1 LSHYWFPRTKKTNN
15 VVVKNKKNEM
25 MKQCRIILVGGFL
38 GAGKTTLIWR
48 VAERLMSVGK
58 GVGLITND
66 QAPELVDSELLRRQN
81 LAVSEV
87 AGSCFCC
94 NFNGFTD
101 AVKQVSEGADYVL
114 SEPVGSCADL
124 SATILQPL
132 KKYWN
137 TTLLV
142 APLTVLADPGR
153 LASILQ
159 GEQAG
164 LHEDAAYIYR
174 KQLEEADI
182 IVITK
187 SDTLSVEEMTQ
198 LKAKTAE
205 AFPKSRVMSVSAVT
219 GEGLDEWLA
228 DVTTRTDAGKR
239 LLDIDYD
246 RYAHGEAVLGWLNG
260 TVMLHASKPADWDE
274 FLKNLIKELQSD
286 FEQETLAVGHVKI
299 IAESGKDYAVANIT
313 GADCTLTL
321 RPGVGSS
328 TDVRLIINA
337 RVECPPEYLDQL
349 VREALVQSINGRYTE
364 EVLAWR
370 YLQPGRPNP
379 THRFSEV
386 VV

>member
-1 LSHYWFPRTKKTNN
+1 MTMQT
-15 VVVKNKKNEM
+15 
-25 MKQCRIILVGGFL
+25 RIILVGGFL

-48 VAERLMSVGK
+48 VAEKLMSQGK

-81 LAVSEV
+81 LTVGEV

-101 AVKQVSEGADYVL
+101 AVKQVSERADYVL
-114 SEPVGSCADL
+114 AEPVGSCADL

-142 APLTVLADPGR
+142 SPLTVLADPHR

-187 SDTLSVEEMTQ
+187 ADSVLADVLAQ
-198 LKAKTAE
+198 LKADTAQ
-205 AFPKSRVMSVSAVT
+205 AFPKSQVMTVSAVT
-219 GEGLDEWLA
+219 GQGIDEWLGE
-228 DVTTRTDAGKR
+228 VTSRTDAGKR

-260 TVMLHASKPADWDE
+260 TVMLHAPQPADWDQLLQTLICD
-274 FLKNLIKELQSD
+274 LKDTFQREA
-286 FEQETLAVGHVKI
+286 LAVGHVKI
-299 IAESGKDYAVANIT
+299 IAESGKDYAIANIT
-313 GADCTLTL
+313 GAERTLTI
-321 RPGVGSS
+321 RSGAGES

-337 RVECPPEYLDQL
+337 RVECSPEHLDQL
-349 VREALVQSINGRYTE
+349 VRDALVRTIDGRYTD
-364 EVLAWR
+364 EVIAWR

-379 THRFSEV
+379 THRFDKV
-386 VV
+386 VSME

>member
-1 LSHYWFPRTKKTNN
+1 MNQTR
-15 VVVKNKKNEM
+15 V
-25 MKQCRIILVGGFL
+25 ILVGGFL

-48 VAERLMSVGK
+48 VAERLMSNGK

-81 LAVSEV
+81 LSVSEV

-101 AVKQVSEGADYVL
+101 AIKQVSVGADYVL
-114 SEPVGSCADL
+114 AEPVGSCADL
-124 SATILQPL
+124 SATLLQPL

-142 APLTVLADPGR
+142 SPLTVLADPY
-153 LASILQ
+153 LLSSILQ
-159 GEQAG
+159 GEKAG

-187 SDTLSVEEMTQ
+187 ADTLSEEVLKQ
-198 LKAKTAE
+198 LKADTANT
-205 AFPKSRVMSVSAVT
+205 FPTSKVMSISAIT
-219 GEGLDEWLA
+219 GDGLEEWLN

-260 TVMLHASKPADWDE
+260 TVTLHAEQPADWDE
-274 FLKNLIKELQSD
+274 FLTTLIHHLQARFS
-286 FEQETLAVGHVKI
+286 EECLTVGHVKI
-299 IAESGKDYAVANIT
+299 IAENGKDYAVANIT
-313 GADCTLTL
+313 GADHFLTI
-321 RPGVGSS
+321 RNGAGKG

-337 RVECPPEYLDQL
+337 RVECEPDYLDQL
-349 VREALVQSINGRYTE
+349 VRDALLRVIDNRYTD

-379 THRFSEV
+379 THRFEEV
-386 VV
+386 VD

>member
-1 LSHYWFPRTKKTNN
+1 MLLYHSNPQILNSSKMTMQT
-15 VVVKNKKNEM
+15 
-25 MKQCRIILVGGFL
+25 RIILVGGFL

-48 VAERLMSVGK
+48 VAEKLMSQGK
-58 GVGLITND
+58 GIGLITND

-81 LAVSEV
+81 LTVSEV

-101 AVKQVSEGADYVL
+101 AVKQVSERADYVL
-114 SEPVGSCADL
+114 AEPVGSCADL

-142 APLTVLADPGR
+142 SPLTVLADPHR

-187 SDTLSVEEMTQ
+187 ADSVPADVLAQ
-198 LKAKTAE
+198 LKTDTAQ
-205 AFPKSRVMSVSAVT
+205 AFPKSQVMAVSAVT
-219 GEGLDEWLA
+219 GQGIDEWL
-228 DVTTRTDAGKR
+228 DQVTTRTDAGKR

-260 TVMLHASKPADWDE
+260 MVMLHAQQPADWDQLLQALVSD
-274 FLKNLIKELQSD
+274 LKAALVREA
-286 FEQETLAVGHVKI
+286 LAVGHVKI
-299 IAESGKDYAVANIT
+299 IAENGNDYAIANIT
-313 GADCTLTL
+313 GAERTLTI
-321 RPGVGSS
+321 RSGAGAS
-328 TDVRLIINA
+328 TDVRLIVNA
-337 RVECPPEYLDQL
+337 RVECSPEHLDQL
-349 VREALVQSINGRYTE
+349 VRDALVSTIGGRYTD
-364 EVLAWR
+364 EVTAWR

-379 THRFSEV
+379 THRFEEIV
-386 VV
+386 A

>member
-1 LSHYWFPRTKKTNN
+1 MK
-15 VVVKNKKNEM
+15 EM
-25 MKQCRIILVGGFL
+25 NQTRIILVGGFL

-48 VAERLMSVGK
+48 VAEKLMSQGK

-101 AVKQVSEGADYVL
+101 AVKQVSERADYVL
-114 SEPVGSCADL
+114 AEPVGSCADL

-142 APLTVLADPGR
+142 SPLTVLADPHR
-153 LASILQ
+153 LTSILQ
-159 GEQAG
+159 DEEAG

-187 SDTLSVEEMTQ
+187 SDSVSADALAQ
-198 LKAKTAE
+198 LKADTAQ
-205 AFPKSRVMSVSAVT
+205 AFPNSQVMTVSAVT
-219 GEGLDEWLA
+219 GEGMEEWLHE
-228 DVTTRTDAGKR
+228 VTTRTDAGKR

-260 TVMLHASKPADWDE
+260 TVMLHAPQPADWDNLLNILIND
-274 FLKNLIKELQSD
+274 LKTT
-286 FEQETLAVGHVKI
+286 FEREALAVGHVKI
-299 IAESGKDYAVANIT
+299 IAENGKDYAIANIT
-313 GADCTLTL
+313 GAEHTLTI
-321 RPGVGSS
+321 RSGAEES

-337 RVECPPEYLDQL
+337 RVECSPEYLDQL
-349 VREALVQSINGRYTE
+349 VRDALIRTIDGRYTD
-364 EVLAWR
+364 EVTAWR

-379 THRFSEV
+379 THRFDKV
-386 VV
+386 VA

>member
-1 LSHYWFPRTKKTNN
+1 MTK
-15 VVVKNKKNEM
+15 
-25 MKQCRIILVGGFL
+25 IILVGGFL
-38 GAGKTTLIWR
+38 GAGKTTFIWR
-48 VAERLMSVGK
+48 VAERLMAAGK

-81 LAVSEV
+81 LSVGEV

-101 AVKQVSEGADYVL
+101 AVKQVSGGADYVL
-114 SEPVGSCADL
+114 AEPVGSCADL

-137 TTLLV
+137 TSLLV
-142 APLTVLADPGR
+142 SPLTVLADPYR
-153 LASILQ
+153 LSAILQ
-159 GEQAG
+159 GEKAG

-187 SDTLSVEEMTQ
+187 NDTL
-198 LKAKTAE
+198 TAE
-205 AFPKSRVMSVSAVT
+205 ALAKLKADTERCFSKSQVMTVSAVT
-219 GEGLDEWLA
+219 GEGLDEWLC
-228 DVTTRTDAGKR
+228 DVTTRTDAGQR

-260 TVMLHASKPADWDE
+260 TVMLHAPHPADWDDLLSSLVRN
-274 FLKNLIKELQSD
+274 LKTTLERES
-286 FEQETLAVGHVKI
+286 LAVGHVKM
-299 IAESGKDYAVANIT
+299 IAENGKDYAVANIT
-313 GADCTLTL
+313 GADRTLTI
-321 RPGVGSS
+321 RSGAGQS

-337 RVECPPEYLDQL
+337 RVECSPEYLDQL
-349 VREALVQSINGRYTE
+349 IRDALIRAIGGRYTD
-364 EVLAWR
+364 EVIAWR

-379 THRFSEV
+379 THRFDQV
-386 VV
+386 YTTA

>member
-1 LSHYWFPRTKKTNN
+1 MLPYHGTPQILNSSKMTMQT
-15 VVVKNKKNEM
+15 
-25 MKQCRIILVGGFL
+25 RIILVGGFL

-48 VAERLMSVGK
+48 VAQQLMSQGK
-58 GVGLITND
+58 GIGLITND

-81 LAVSEV
+81 LTVSEV

-101 AVKQVSEGADYVL
+101 AVRQVSERADYVL
-114 SEPVGSCADL
+114 AEPVGSCADL

-142 APLTVLADPGR
+142 SPLTVLADPHR

-187 SDTLSVEEMTQ
+187 ADSVPADVLAQ
-198 LKAKTAE
+198 LKTDTVQ
-205 AFPKSRVMSVSAVT
+205 AFPKGQVMAVSAVT
-219 GEGLDEWLA
+219 GQGIDEWL
-228 DVTTRTDAGKR
+228 DQVTTRTDAGKR

-260 TVMLHASKPADWDE
+260 TVMLHAQQPADWDQ
-274 FLKNLIKELQSD
+274 LLQALVSD
-286 FEQETLAVGHVKI
+286 MKAALEREALAVGHVKI
-299 IAESGKDYAVANIT
+299 IAESGKDYAIANIT
-313 GADCTLTL
+313 GAERTLTI
-321 RPGVGSS
+321 RSGAGTS
-328 TDVRLIINA
+328 TDVRLIVNA
-337 RVECPPEYLDQL
+337 RVECSPEHLDQL
-349 VREALVQSINGRYTE
+349 VRDALVSTIGGRYTD
-364 EVLAWR
+364 EVTAWR

-379 THRFSEV
+379 THRFEEIV
-386 VV
+386 A

>member
-1 LSHYWFPRTKKTNN
+1 MLLYHSNSQILNSSKMTMQT
-15 VVVKNKKNEM
+15 
-25 MKQCRIILVGGFL
+25 RIILVGGFL

-48 VAERLMSVGK
+48 VAQQLMSQGK
-58 GVGLITND
+58 GIGLITND

-81 LAVSEV
+81 LTVSEV

-101 AVKQVSEGADYVL
+101 AVRQVSERADYVL
-114 SEPVGSCADL
+114 AEPVGSCADL

-142 APLTVLADPGR
+142 SPLTVLADPHR

-187 SDTLSVEEMTQ
+187 ADSVPADVLAQ
-198 LKAKTAE
+198 LKADTAQ
-205 AFPKSRVMSVSAVT
+205 AFPKSQVMTVSAVT
-219 GEGLDEWLA
+219 GQGIDEWL
-228 DVTTRTDAGKR
+228 DQVTTRTDAGKR

-260 TVMLHASKPADWDE
+260 TVMLHAQQPADWDQLLQTLVSD
-274 FLKNLIKELQSD
+274 LKAALER
-286 FEQETLAVGHVKI
+286 EALAVGHVKI
-299 IAESGKDYAVANIT
+299 IAENGQDYAIANIT
-313 GADCTLTL
+313 GAERTLTI
-321 RPGVGSS
+321 RSGAGTS
-328 TDVRLIINA
+328 TDVRLIVNA
-337 RVECPPEYLDQL
+337 RVECSPEHLDQL
-349 VREALVQSINGRYTE
+349 VRDALVSTIGGRYTD
-364 EVLAWR
+364 EVTAWR

-379 THRFSEV
+379 THRFDKV
-386 VV
+386 VA

>member
-1 LSHYWFPRTKKTNN
+1 MNQT
-15 VVVKNKKNEM
+15 
-25 MKQCRIILVGGFL
+25 RIILVGGFL

-48 VAERLMSVGK
+48 VAEKLMAAGK

-81 LAVSEV
+81 LSVSEV

-101 AVKQVSEGADYVL
+101 AVKQVSERADYVL
-114 SEPVGSCADL
+114 AEPVGSCADL

-137 TTLLV
+137 TSLLV
-142 APLTVLADPGR
+142 SPLTVLADPHR
-153 LASILQ
+153 LSPILQ

-182 IVITK
+182 IAITK
-187 SDTLSVEEMTQ
+187 CDIVSAEELER
-198 LKAKTAE
+198 LKAAAE
-205 AFPKSRVMSVSAVT
+205 QAFPKSQVMAVSAVT
-219 GEGLDEWLA
+219 GEGSDEWLRE
-228 DVTTRTDAGKR
+228 VTTRTDAGKR

-260 TVMLHASKPADWDE
+260 TVMLHAQQPADWDE
-274 FLKNLIKELQSD
+274 LLVSFVTQMQDAFKSQS
-286 FEQETLAVGHVKI
+286 LAVGHVKI
-299 IAESGKDYAVANIT
+299 IAENGKDYAVANIT
-313 GADCTLTL
+313 GAERTLTV
-321 RPGVGSS
+321 RNGAGSS

-337 RVECPPEYLDQL
+337 RVECTPEHIDQL
-349 VREALVQSINGRYTE
+349 VREALIHAIGGRYSD

-379 THRFSEV
+379 THRFDEV
-386 VV
+386 VA

>member
-1 LSHYWFPRTKKTNN
+1 MTK
-15 VVVKNKKNEM
+15 
-25 MKQCRIILVGGFL
+25 IILVGGFL

-48 VAERLMSVGK
+48 VAEKLMAQGK

-81 LAVSEV
+81 LSVSEV

-101 AVKQVSEGADYVL
+101 AVKQVSGQADFVL
-114 SEPVGSCADL
+114 AEPVGSCADL

-142 APLTVLADPGR
+142 SPLTVLADPHR
-153 LASILQ
+153 LTAILQ
-159 GEQAG
+159 GAKAG
-164 LHEDAAYIYR
+164 LHEDAAYIFR

-187 SDTLSVEEMTQ
+187 SDTVSAETLAQ
-198 LKAKTAE
+198 LKSDTAQ
-205 AFPKSRVMSVSAVT
+205 AFPSSQVLTVSAVT
-219 GEGLDEWLA
+219 GEGLDEWLRE
-228 DVTTRTDAGKR
+228 VTTRTDAGRR

-260 TVMLHASKPADWDE
+260 TVMLHAPQPADWDD
-274 FLKNLIKELQSD
+274 LLNTLIHDVKTTLECES
-286 FEQETLAVGHVKI
+286 LAVGHVKM
-299 IAESGKDYAVANIT
+299 IAENGKDYAVANIT
-313 GADCTLTL
+313 GAERTLTL
-321 RPGVGSS
+321 RSGAEQS

-337 RVECPPEYLDQL
+337 RVECSPEHLDQL
-349 VREALVQSINGRYTE
+349 VREALIRSIGGRYTD
-364 EVLAWR
+364 EVIAWR

-379 THRFSEV
+379 THRFDEV
-386 VV
+386 YTTA